1 VKFVA
6 RAALLLG
13 VCATAA
19 LILGTG
25 STEIFKLLSQA
36 KWWLPWLVPLHA
48 LPLLLDA
55 AGWRTLIVMPCSLS
69 RLFCIAAVREG
80 INRLLPVANIG
91 GEVAGVHLLIRHRVS
106 APEAAASV
114 IVETLLTLVSQSIF
128 ASIGLA
134 CLIPLVGLAPL
145 TSGMLL
151 TLGLTLLVIVGFAML
166 LKHGAAFQ
174 RVERAATRLSAKFSR
189 EGLRFDGRFLDEAI
203 HRLLAS
209 PRRLL
214 RASLWQILGLLAG
227 CAETWLVL
235 RWLGHPI
242 SAGAAIALES
252 LTQAARSIFFVV
264 PAGLG
269 IQEAGLIG
277 LGRLMGID
285 AEVAVSLSLAKR
297 LREIMFGLPALGL
310 WQWWEGRPLRGTAHN
325 HAGS

>member
-13 VCATAA
+13 VCATVA

-25 STEIFKLLSQA
+25 SAEIFKLLSQA

-69 RLFCIAAVREG
+69 RLFWIAAVREG

-91 GEVAGVHLLIRHRVS
+91 GEVAGVHLLIRQRVA

-134 CLIPLVGLAPL
+134 CLIRLAGLAPL

-151 TLGLTLLVIVGFAML
+151 TLGLTLLVIVGFATL
-166 LKHGAAFQ
+166 LKHGSAFQ
-174 RVERAATRLSAKFSR
+174 RVERAATRLSAEFSR

-325 HAGS
+325 HAES